1 MKRHAHL
8 FEFLATDGALA
19 AQDAIFRARVY
30 TALSAYASTLADWN
44 WCLELRKQSAAF
56 WREAGEESE
65 ALLADAMVAYA
76 ENYLGASLARDTV
89 PALYAIVER
98 LNAIGAAASYAARIE
113 YNLASMELALGHV
126 EKALQLA
133 LSAVAVMRREHRTNY
148 IAACLTTLTRV
159 YIQQNEFALA
169 QRCVDES
176 LALTEDPSYAVLRA
190 QALGDGARI
199 MLATNKPQEALR
211 TYALALQTYERAFEL
226 RFVIRTLLGTLD
238 ALLDLGFAKRAAQI
252 SGYILGACAATGS
265 VANAAIFEAS
275 STYQRT
281 REQAGDEF
289 DGCARLGAT
298 FTYAD
303 VVKDVCAAASRE
315 DDFRTIAS
323 L

>member
-1 MKRHAHL
+1 
-8 FEFLATDGALA
+8 
-19 AQDAIFRARVY
+19 
-30 TALSAYASTLADWN
+30 
-44 WCLELRKQSAAF
+44 
-56 WREAGEESE
+56 
-65 ALLADAMVAYA
+65 
-76 ENYLGASLARDTV
+76 
-89 PALYAIVER
+89 
-98 LNAIGAAASYAARIE
+98 
-113 YNLASMELALGHV
+113 
-126 EKALQLA
+126 
-133 LSAVAVMRREHRTNY
+133 MRREHRTNY

-303 VVKDVCAAASRE
+303 VVKDVCDAASRE